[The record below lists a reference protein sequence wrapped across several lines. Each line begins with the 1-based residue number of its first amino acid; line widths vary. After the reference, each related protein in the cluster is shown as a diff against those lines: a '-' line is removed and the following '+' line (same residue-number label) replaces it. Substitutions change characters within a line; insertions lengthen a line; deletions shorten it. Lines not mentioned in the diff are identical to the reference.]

1 MLTEVITELVGLL
14 KDHGMRAT
22 ADARNINAP
31 CCFVT
36 VTRFDKPTLDAAW
49 RATGEVLAI
58 GRDLGG
64 LADISTLSK
73 FVDDILDALEP
84 EGVAVESIETNQQAT
99 PPTGGTLP
107 AVRLTY
113 TLYAERTNHGN

>member
-1 MLTEVITELVGLL
+1 MLQDVIDSIVDLL
-14 KDHGMRAT
+14 KDHGIRAT

-36 VTRFDKPTLDAAW
+36 VTRFDRPTLDSSW

-58 GRDLGG
+58 SRDLGG
-64 LADISTLSK
+64 LADICALSN
-73 FVDDILDALEP
+73 FVDDIIDALEP
-84 EGVAVESIETNQQAT
+84 EGVAIESIETNQQAT